1 MATGTN
7 RWKLGLFVM
16 VGAALTLAGLIAFG
30 ARSFSR
36 SSARYVS
43 YFDESVQGLDVGSA
57 AKFRGVPVGR
67 VAAIE
72 IAPDQRHIEIG
83 IEIDESQL
91 QRLLSPAPASGEGG
105 KSGRPTLHPDLR
117 AQLGSA
123 GITGLKFV
131 LLDYFDP
138 ARYPPPA
145 LPFQPP
151 PNYIPAVPS
160 LLQNLEDS
168 VRESADQLPD
178 MASAAARAL
187 TSLEAILSEV
197 DRGRLPE
204 RAAESFTRA
213 SGALGALERELRAL
227 DAAGLSRDTRRT
239 LASFDATLARANGLL
254 DRLDGDRGL
263 LASAQRSLE
272 AFGDV
277 AQGAQSLG
285 GGLDATLRD
294 LRGAARSLQRFLDAL
309 ERDPDMLLKGRAA
322 RAR

>member
-7 RWKLGLFVM
+7 RWKLGLFVV
-16 VGAALTLAGLIAFG
+16 VGAALALAGLIAFG

-72 IAPDQRHIEIG
+72 IAPDQRHIEVG
-83 IEIDESQL
+83 IEIDDSQL
-91 QRLLSPAPASGEGG
+91 QRLMASTAGSGGG
-105 KSGRPTLHPDLR
+105 KAGRPALHADLR
-117 AQLGSA
+117 AQLASA

-138 ARYPPPA
+138 AQYPLPQ

-151 PNYIPAVPS
+151 ASYIPAVPS

-187 TSLEAILSEV
+187 SSLDGILSEV
-197 DRGRLPE
+197 DQGRLPE

-213 SGALGALERELRAL
+213 SRALAALERELNAL

-239 LASFDATLARANGLL
+239 LASFDASLARANRLM
-254 DRLDGDRGL
+254 DRLDGEHGL
-263 LASAQRSLE
+263 LSSAQRSLD

-277 AQGAQSLG
+277 AQGAPSLG
-285 GGLDATLRD
+285 AGLDATLRD
-294 LRGAARSLQRFLDAL
+294 LRGAARALHRFMDAL

-322 RAR
+322 RER

>member
-7 RWKLGLFVM
+7 RWKLGLFVV
-16 VGAALTLAGLIAFG
+16 VGVTVALASLIAFG
-30 ARSFSR
+30 AHNFSR
-36 SSARYVS
+36 SSERYVS

-72 IAPDQRHIEIG
+72 IAPDQRHIEVAV
-83 IEIDESQL
+83 EIDDAQL
-91 QRLLSPAPASGEGG
+91 QRLMTPAAGEGP
-105 KSGRPTLHPDLR
+105 GRRALPPGLR

-131 LLDYFDP
+131 LLDYFAP
-138 ARYPPPA
+138 EQYPPPQ

-151 PNYIPAVPS
+151 ANYIPAVPS
-160 LLQNLEDS
+160 LLQNLEDT

-178 MASAAARAL
+178 MTAAAARAL
-187 TSLEAILSEV
+187 SSLDAILREV
-197 DRGRLPE
+197 DQGRLPE
-204 RAAESFTRA
+204 RAADSFTRA
-213 SGALGALERELRAL
+213 SSALGTLERELKGM

-239 LASFDATLARANGLL
+239 LASFDASLARANRLM
-254 DRLDGDRGL
+254 DRLEGEQGL
-263 LASAQRSLE
+263 LASAQRSLD

-294 LRGAARSLQRFLDAL
+294 LRGAARSLQRFMDAL

-322 RAR
+322 RDR

>member
-7 RWKLGLFVM
+7 RWKLGLFVV
-16 VGAALTLAGLIAFG
+16 VGAVLALAGLIAFG
-30 ARSFSR
+30 AHSFSR

-67 VAAIE
+67 VVAIE
-72 IAPDQRHIEIG
+72 IAPDQRHIEVAV
-83 IEIDESQL
+83 EIDESQL
-91 QRLLSPAPASGEGG
+91 ERLRTPAPAASEGRAG
-105 KSGRPTLHPDLR
+105 HAALQPDLR
-117 AQLGSA
+117 SQLGSA

-138 ARYPPPA
+138 ARYPPPR

-151 PNYIPAVPS
+151 AQYIPAVPS

-168 VRESADQLPD
+168 VRESAGQLPD
-178 MASAAARAL
+178 MTAAAARAL
-187 TSLEAILSEV
+187 SSLDAILSEV
-197 DRGRLPE
+197 DQGRLPE

-213 SGALGALERELRAL
+213 SSALGVLERELTAL

-239 LASFDATLARANGLL
+239 LASFDASLARANHLM
-254 DRLDGDRGL
+254 DRLEGEHGL
-263 LASAQRSLE
+263 FASAQRSLD

-277 AQGAQSLG
+277 AEGAQSLG

-294 LRGAARSLQRFLDAL
+294 LRGAARSLQRFMDAL

-322 RAR
+322 RER